1 MGIGSSNGRSL
12 KASLSFLR
20 VCNADKILKSWRNG
34 VNFEEMP
41 GKFGTSSQD
50 SAIIFLCKL
59 CSPFK

>member
-50 SAIIFLCKL
+50 SAIVLFM
-59 CSPFK
+59 